1 MTFNVEFK
9 DKNLARIEV
18 ERSFTSGYSQA
29 IVKAFRK
36 KMQLIRSA
44 LDERDLIMMRSN
56 NFEKLKGDRKNQYS
70 IKLNDQWRLVFELEG
85 EGANK
90 NMFILGIEDYH

>member
-1 MTFNVEFK
+1 MTFNVEFR
-9 DKNLARIEV
+9 DKRLARIETDPTYTADF
-18 ERSFTSGYSQA
+18 SNA

-44 LDERDLIMMRSN
+44 ADERDLSAMRSN

-70 IKLNDQWRLVFELEG
+70 IKLNDQWRLVFELEC

-90 NMFILGIEDYH
+90 NMFVLGIEDYH